1 MCSGVRADGWL
12 RWFAHPLGGVVC
24 RGHAQYPAFAADSSK
39 VAFGVFWSFCI
50 LFLYLIRSYC
60 TCMKLFLIPYS
71 FFVFCW
77 LRKHL
82 SRYKHCSQGSQ
93 IPACL
98 RAKRTRRGVRNKG
111 FNSASG
117 NSSSVCGSCSVM
129 SDSL

>member
-1 MCSGVRADGWL
+1 MCSGVRAEGWL

-24 RGHAQYPAFAADSSK
+24 RGHTQYLAFAADSSK
-39 VAFGVFWSFCI
+39 VAFFWSFYVLLSI
-50 LFLYLIRSYC
+50 IFSYC
-60 TCMKLFLIPYS
+60 TCIKLVLVPYT

-93 IPACL
+93 IPACFK
-98 RAKRTRRGVRNKG
+98 AKRTRRGVRNQG

-117 NSSSVCGSCSVM
+117 NNSSMCGSCSVLF
-129 SDSL
+129 DSL